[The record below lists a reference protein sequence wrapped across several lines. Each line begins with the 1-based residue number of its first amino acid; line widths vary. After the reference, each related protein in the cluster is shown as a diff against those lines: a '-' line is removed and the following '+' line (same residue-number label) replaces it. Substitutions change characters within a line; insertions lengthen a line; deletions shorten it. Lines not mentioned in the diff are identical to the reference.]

1 MAASPPT
8 TIGKYHIIREI
19 ARSNDIVYEAYDPL
33 MDRRVAVKEL
43 NIPAGTTPTQLQ
55 ERIDRFEREARAAG
69 RLAHPNI
76 MTVYD
81 VGTDGD
87 RHYMA
92 MEFLDGHTLR
102 NDIDTRGAIPID
114 DAIRIVNAVLDGL
127 EHAHANGVVH
137 RDIKPDNIQILSSGQ
152 VKITD
157 FGIAR
162 LTFQPNLT
170 MAGQV
175 FGTPS
180 YMSPEQVKGGDIDAR
195 SDLFSVGILMYE
207 MIAGEKPFQGD
218 NVIAISHAILN
229 QDPRQPSKM
238 SYPLWRVTETALM
251 KSPGQRYSSA
261 KEMATDLEKATSLA
275 AVDLMPSF
283 QVTHMPSS
291 PPPNIPAPVYP
302 YNPYAPTPAP
312 NPYSAPP
319 PVVPG
324 APPNPYGSIA
334 PPGSYVPPP
343 GVPVYYPPPPKR
355 PLLTPAQSA
364 AIGRLL
370 AIIVVVGT
378 FMTMVVLAILFFV
391 NQISQN
397 NVEP

>member
-8 TIGKYHIIREI
+8 TIGKYQIIREI

-87 RHYMA
+87 RHFMA

-102 NDIDTRGAIPID
+102 NDIDTRGALPID
-114 DAIRIVNAVLDGL
+114 DAVRICTAVLNGL

-195 SDLFSVGILMYE
+195 SDLFSVGILLYE

-218 NVIAISHAILN
+218 NVIAISHSILN
-229 QDPRQPSKM
+229 HDPAQPSKM

-251 KSPGQRYSSA
+251 KSPGQRYASA
-261 KEMATDLEKATSLA
+261 KEMLTDLEKATTLA
-275 AVDLMPSF
+275 SVDVMPSF
-283 QVTHMPSS
+283 QVTHMPAS

-302 YNPYAPTPAP
+302 YNPYAPPTAP
-312 NPYSAPP
+312 NPYSAPAP
-319 PVVPG
+319 TPG
-324 APPNPYGSIA
+324 VPPNPYGSIA

-343 GVPVYYPPPPKR
+343 GVPVYYPPPPKQ
-355 PLLTPAQSA
+355 PLLTPAQRA
-364 AIGRLL
+364 AMGRVT

-391 NQISQN
+391 NQFSQN
-397 NVEP
+397 NIEP